1 MIYFKGSDVI
11 HMGDLFGG
19 QYPLIDSARDGSY
32 SGFIESV
39 DAAIETVGTDTKIMP
54 GHGAIA
60 GRNDLIEFR
69 DMLMDIHER
78 VNALAAEGKTLEQ
91 VIAARPTA
99 DHDDKWAGPR
109 GSDGLVTAAY
119 NEITGR

>member
-1 MIYFKGSDVI
+1 
-11 HMGDLFGG
+11 
-19 QYPLIDSARDGSY
+19 
-32 SGFIESV
+32 
-39 DAAIETVGTDTKIMP
+39 MP

-69 DMLMDIHER
+69 DMLVDIHDR
-78 VNALAAEGKTLEQ
+78 IVALAEEGKTLEQ

-99 DHDDKWAGPR
+99 DHDEKWAGRR

-119 NEITGR
+119 NEIVDQ